1 MKVNDDLSATEKRI
15 ADLIIVRSS
24 VGLSDVHKKEQNS
37 LLKQKKDLEKK
48 LNRLQNVQKAQQ
60 KFRDNRKK
68 VLEELETS
76 NPAAAKRLKGSGMY
90 FV

>member
-24 VGLSDVHKKEQNS
+24 VGLSDVHKKELNS